1 MATMPWFV
9 IGPSTLVSFIGL
21 LRGPDKTPPESAE
34 DPSGAIV
41 DLVIPALNEEQNI
54 LMTLSSIARQTLQP
68 RKVVLVD
75 DGSSDR
81 TADYARALGD
91 ELGLNLQVIR
101 RRAPIGKT
109 PTLKRESRELDAD
122 VEVILDGDTFLE
134 SENYIERLVEEL
146 YKAPGIASA
155 CGIVQPMRQR
165 DRREICQAPPLRDFL
180 ASHEDFAPREQAAC
194 HRFNRAITNFYRGIL
209 YTFLQRFIYR
219 GQMVVFGSII
229 NPVGCAVAYRRKY
242 LKELFDHYEPI
253 LGDDLT
259 NSEDIFIGFAMLNEG
274 YRNVQLRDVT
284 VRSLEPEFPRLA
296 HQLYYWSSSFLQS
309 CYYFDGLLR
318 SPFKGLRRWKQKRE
332 ARHYDQ
338 THPDSP
344 RQHRRGEPYRQPWG
358 QGYTGRYGRPM
369 GWAVFMSALEKIA
382 FPTTLLIMLILQLWG
397 PLLITFLAEMALVI
411 IILMA
416 NAPGHQFRAF
426 WQAIAVTPLR
436 YGSLLF
442 DAVNIG
448 RFATDLWITRNRR
461 WRK

>member
-34 DPSGAIV
+34 DPTGAIV

-68 RKVVLVD
+68 RKVILVD
-75 DGSSDR
+75 DGSSDK
-81 TADYARALGD
+81 TADYAQALGD

-122 VEVILDGDTFLE
+122 VEVILDGDTFIE

-155 CGIVQPMRQR
+155 CGIVQPMRQQ

-180 ASHEDFAPREQAAC
+180 ASHENFAPREQGAW

-274 YRNVQLRDVT
+274 YRNVQLQDVT

-332 ARHYDQ
+332 ARHYDE
-338 THPDSP
+338 THPDNP

-416 NAPGHQFRAF
+416 NAPGHRFRAF